1 MKVVLIESRLVEMF
15 LNFYLVIVIWLL
27 EIVINEDC
35 KIFEFVKF
43 LLLKIVLLMLICVF
57 EFIMGNVID
66 FILFF

>member
-57 EFIMGNVID
+57 EFIMGNVIG
-66 FILFF
+66 LNVL

>member
-43 LLLKIVLLMLICVF
+43 LLLKIVLLMLNCVF

>member
-66 FILFF
+66 